1 MDDLSFLVAV
11 GRQNGGAIS
20 SHHEAIVDA
29 ASDLNDMIA
38 IGLGTPRAKEFE
50 PHRATFLAARESSS
64 RWKEVMEAI

>member
-1 MDDLSFLVAV
+1 MHASLAPGVMDDLSFLVAV

-38 IGLGTPRAKEFE
+38 IGLGAPRAK
-50 PHRATFLAARESSS
+50 
-64 RWKEVMEAI
+64 KK

>member
-11 GRQNGGAIS
+11 GRQNGGAAS

-38 IGLGTPRAKEFE
+38 IGLGTPRAK
-50 PHRATFLAARESSS
+50 
-64 RWKEVMEAI
+64 KI